1 VRGVCRLA
9 ALLADCILQL
19 ASCIAL
25 QKGSPMK
32 LHLRLCIAPGAL
44 AAITLRS
51 STALRAK
58 KMSIVEWLG

>member
-1 VRGVCRLA
+1 
-9 ALLADCILQL
+9 
-19 ASCIAL
+19 
-25 QKGSPMK
+25 MK
-32 LHLRLCIAPGAL
+32 LHLRLCIAPWAL